1 MQRFSTFPDCSISE
15 INSQEHSNWTTH
27 YNEIIMSHVV
37 TKDHTQILFK
47 EVNSGEMTSSHKKT
61 LYYEIKN
68 GAHFIKYTILQ
79 CIQCQ
84 FFRKMRCAK
93 KETCANY

>member
-1 MQRFSTFPDCSISE
+1 MVIE
-15 INSQEHSNWTTH
+15 TTH
-27 YNEIIMSHVV
+27 YNEIIVSHVV

-47 EVNSGEMTSSHKKT
+47 EVDWGEMTSPHKKA
-61 LYYEIKN
+61 LYYEIKT

-84 FFRKMRCAK
+84 LFFGKMRFAK
-93 KETCANY
+93 QETFAND